1 MQIINGQYTDYAL
14 RHCNP
19 FLAIL
24 MKLTQTFTYKKKKM
38 ENLDMEAL
46 STRIQ
51 VHACMLKHKHT
62 HIHTSFPEVTI
73 ACCFTELY
81 EEDFYL

>member
-1 MQIINGQYTDYAL
+1 MQIINGQYTNYTL
-14 RHCNP
+14 QS
-19 FLAIL
+19 IL
-24 MKLTQTFTYKKKKM
+24 SNSNETDSDVHIQNKKM

-46 STRIQ
+46 STGIQ